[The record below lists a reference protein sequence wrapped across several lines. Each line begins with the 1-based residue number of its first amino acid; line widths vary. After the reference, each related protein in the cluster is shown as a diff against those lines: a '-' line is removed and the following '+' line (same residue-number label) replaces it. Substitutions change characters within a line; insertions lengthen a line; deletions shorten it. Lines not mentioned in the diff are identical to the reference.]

1 MKKVKNMKS
10 LQTDGRAVRTVYLNF
25 WFRGAKNLIIIW
37 QAKQAWLEITGKL
50 TKSYFLMF
58 LSYSKIW

>member
-1 MKKVKNMKS
+1 MGGQSGQFTWTFGLGELLK
-10 LQTDGRAVRTVYLNF
+10 T
-25 WFRGAKNLIIIW
+25 IIIW